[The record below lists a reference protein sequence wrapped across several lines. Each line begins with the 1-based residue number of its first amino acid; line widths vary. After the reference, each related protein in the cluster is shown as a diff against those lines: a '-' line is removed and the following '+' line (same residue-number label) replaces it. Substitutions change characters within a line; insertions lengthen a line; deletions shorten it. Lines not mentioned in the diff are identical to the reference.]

1 MFKVG
6 DRVEEIKWDK
16 TWKYDRQGT
25 VTELHL
31 SSTGPSYYRVRFDND
46 KNGGHLATLGRLRL
60 AEEICSLMPPPPL
73 KDFM

>member
-6 DRVEEIKWDK
+6 DRVKEIKWDEA
-16 TWKYDRQGT
+16 WNYDRQGT
-25 VTELHL
+25 VTEILEGRE
-31 SSTGPSYYRVRFDND
+31 TYFRVRFDND
-46 KNGGHLATLGRLRL
+46 KNGGLFATLGRLRL